1 MFWGDAMRR
10 DHYVVLGINSKADL
24 NRIKRAYRT
33 VAKKYH
39 PDVSHSQESSERFRE
54 VREAYETLS
63 DETKR
68 KSYDQELARQGS
80 RLRISE
86 VPQTIERRTSIFGRV
101 DDFFSHVDDFFSGFV
116 PGLFDVGVGRE
127 KDLYYEVILSP
138 QEALEGGLFPVTVP
152 VLEECPR
159 CRRTGYWD
167 EFFCPV
173 CHGYGRVYSEREFSV
188 SIPPHVKHG
197 TEVRLS
203 LEDIGLRD
211 ACVNIAVFIENQ

>member
-1 MFWGDAMRR
+1 MRR
-10 DHYVVLGINSKADL
+10 DYYIVLGINSKADL
-24 NRIKRAYRT
+24 NRIKRAYRAI
-33 VAKKYH
+33 AKKYH
-39 PDVSHSQESSERFRE
+39 PDVSHSPESPERFRE
-54 VREAYETLS
+54 AREAYETLS

-86 VPQTIERRTSIFGRV
+86 VPPTTERRTSIFGRV
-101 DDFFSHVDDFFSGFV
+101 DDFFAGFI

-127 KDLYYEVILSP
+127 RDLYYEVILSP

-159 CRRTGYWD
+159 CRRTGRWD

-188 SIPPHVKHG
+188 SVPPHVKHG
-197 TEVRLS
+197 TAVRLS
-203 LEDIGLRD
+203 LEDIGLRE
-211 ACVNIAVFIENQ
+211 ACVHIAVFIENQ